1 MSLKQFGIGIWG
13 TGMIAEFH
21 ALALAEIPNA
31 KLIAAHN
38 RTAEKGNAFAA
49 KHKVAYAETPE
60 ALLSNPA
67 IDAICLCTP
76 SGDHLGPALAC
87 AKAGKHVIVE
97 KPLEVTLARC
107 DEMIA
112 ACKKAGVKI
121 GGILPRRFGAGAI
134 ALKAAVDGGRFG
146 KITLASALIPWWRT
160 QEYYDSAAWRGTQQ
174 LDGGGA
180 LMNQGIHT
188 IDLLLWLMGPATRV
202 SATMGLVAHKNIEV
216 EDVAAGWI
224 EFANGA
230 RATIAGST
238 ACWSQEGFPAEI
250 RIHGTTGSAI
260 LLDDQLTA
268 FEFASSLPTDA
279 AEVLTQSN
287 LKGAGAND
295 PKAIGHAWHKANLT
309 KIIDALI
316 ASQEPSINGPEGRK
330 AVELI
335 LAIYQSARNNGAP
348 VQIKSQRLSLPLFGK
363 QGLIITCVASSA

>member
-1 MSLKQFGIGIWG
+1 MANKSMGIGIWG

-21 ALALAEIPNA
+21 AQALAEIPNA

-38 RTAEKGNAFAA
+38 RTAEKGKAFAA
-49 KHKVAYAETPE
+49 KYKIAYAETLE
-60 ALLSNPA
+60 ALLTNSE
-67 IDAICLCTP
+67 IHAICICTP

-87 AKAGKHVIVE
+87 ARVGKHVIVE

-112 ACKKAGVKI
+112 ACKKAGVQI
-121 GGILPRRFGAGAI
+121 GGILPRRFGAGAV
-134 ALKAAVDGGRFG
+134 ALKAAINSGRFG

-174 LDGGGA
+174 FDGGGA
-180 LMNQGIHT
+180 LMNQGVHT
-188 IDLLLWLMGPATRV
+188 IDLLLWLMGPAKRV
-202 SATMGLVAHKNIEV
+202 SATTGLVAHKNIEV
-216 EDVAAGWI
+216 EDIAAGWI

-238 ACWSQEGFPAEI
+238 ACWSQNGFPAEI

-279 AEVLTQSN
+279 AQVSSQVN

-295 PKAIGHAWHKANLT
+295 PKAIGHAWHKANLIE
-309 KIIDALI
+309 IINALI
-316 ASQEPSINGPEGRK
+316 AGKEPSINGPEGRK

-335 LAIYQSARNNGAP
+335 LAIYQSARNNGIP
-348 VQIKSQRLSLPLFGK
+348 VQI
-363 QGLIITCVASSA
+363 

>member
-1 MSLKQFGIGIWG
+1 MANKILGIGIWG

-21 ALALAEIPNA
+21 AQALAEIPNA
-31 KLIAAHN
+31 KLVAAHN
-38 RTAEKGNAFAA
+38 RTSEKGNAFAT
-49 KHKVAYAETPE
+49 KHHVIYAETLE

-134 ALKAAVDGGRFG
+134 ALKGAVDGGRFG

-174 LDGGGA
+174 FDGGGA

-188 IDLLLWLMGPATRV
+188 IDLLLWLMGPAKKV

-238 ACWSQEGFPAEI
+238 ACWSHNGSPAEI
-250 RIHGTTGSAI
+250 RIHGTTGAAI
-260 LLDDQLTA
+260 LRDDQLSV
-268 FEFASSLPTDA
+268 FEFASPLPSDA
-279 AEVLTQSN
+279 AQVSLQAN

-295 PKAIGHAWHKANLT
+295 PKAIGHAWHKANLAE
-309 KIIDALI
+309 IIDAFI
-316 ASQEPSINGPEGRK
+316 DGRESAINGSEGRK
-330 AVELI
+330 AVALI
-335 LAIYQSARNNGAP
+335 LAIYQSSQNKGAP
-348 VQIKSQRLSLPLFGK
+348 IQI
-363 QGLIITCVASSA
+363 